1 MKHDMLFM
9 WQYYLCMY
17 VVVVIIKAESEIS
30 LINCLHPM
38 MCDEIMIYIPLSI
51 ICIDCKSLIK
61 YAI

>member
-38 MCDEIMIYIPLSI
+38 MCDEIMILHSALYLYELDQ
-51 ICIDCKSLIK
+51 ICHLNE
-61 YAI
+61 